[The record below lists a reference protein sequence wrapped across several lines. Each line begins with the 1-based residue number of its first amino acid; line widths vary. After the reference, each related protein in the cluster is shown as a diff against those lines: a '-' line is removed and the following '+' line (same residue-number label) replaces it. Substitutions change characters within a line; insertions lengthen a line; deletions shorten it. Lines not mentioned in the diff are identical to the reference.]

1 MKISLQLKMGDLNK
15 AGFAP
20 IQMTVSWEGK
30 RIRVST
36 GCSVLP
42 EHWDDQLQLV
52 QVRPGTQ
59 HSSINPRLSAAR
71 TAAGEAQEQALKQSR
86 LLPETELR
94 AAITAALALTPA
106 EAPAKADAGPTDFDG
121 LFQQWIPVHSRR
133 ARAGSGRPLSKV
145 AVAGLVATGARLRQ
159 YAQARGTVLRLE
171 AMDMSFYQDFRTYV
185 TEELGQSVNTFGKH
199 IDRLKSFLTW
209 CEEELDLHVHRHYRK
224 FVAPRK
230 RGRVDALTEDEL
242 RRVAGLDFRDPAT
255 REQLLALRGQVR
267 EQSNRRED
275 WSADRWMEHVELARD
290 KFLECCYTG
299 LRISDANRLAWQ
311 HVHGQMIVLDNTAK
325 NEATVYIPFYDDDLF
340 KPVALA
346 SRYEHRSPL
355 DLLVPD
361 CYRANEFL
369 RVVQQLAGLTRL
381 KLTTKIG
388 RKTFVTL
395 KLYQGVPARL
405 VMQSTGHQT
414 EEAFNHYVGI
424 DEIRLLEE
432 YMRKSARRRAA

>member
-1 MKISLQLKMGDLNK
+1 MKITYQLKLTHVNK

-20 IQMTVSWEGK
+20 IQLTVSWEGQ
-30 RIRVST
+30 RLRMGT
-36 GCSVLP
+36 GCLVLP
-42 EHWDDQLQLV
+42 EHWDEKLQLV
-52 QVRPGTQ
+52 EVRPGTQ
-59 HSSINPRLSAAR
+59 HSSINPRLNAAR
-71 TAAGEAQEQALKQSR
+71 TAAGQAQETALRQSR
-86 LLPETELR
+86 RLPAAELQ
-94 AAITAALALTPA
+94 AAIAAALTLAPV
-106 EAPAKADAGPTDFDG
+106 EAPAPAAGPTDFES
-121 LFQQWIPVHSRR
+121 LFAQWLPIHSRR
-133 ARAGSGRPLSKV
+133 ARAGSGRPLSKL
-145 AVAGLVATGARLRQ
+145 AVAGIVASGARLRQ
-159 YAQARGTVLRLE
+159 YAQARGTALSL
-171 AMDMSFYQDFRTYV
+171 AGMDMAFYQDFRTYV

-209 CEEELDLHVHRHYRK
+209 CEEEQDLPVHRHYRK

-230 RGRVDALTEDEL
+230 RGRVDALSEDEL
-242 RRVAGLDFRDPAT
+242 RRIAGLDFRAADT
-255 REQLLALRGQVR
+255 RERLLALRGQVR

-275 WSADRWMEHVELARD
+275 WSAERWAEHVELARD

-325 NEATVYIPFYDDDLF
+325 NEATVYIPFYDDELF
-340 KPVALA
+340 QPVALA
-346 SRYEHRSPL
+346 GRYEHRSPL
-355 DLLVPD
+355 DLLVPE
-361 CYRANEFL
+361 CYRANEIL
-369 RVVQQLAGLTRL
+369 RVVQQLSGITRL

-405 VMQSTGHQT
+405 IMQSTGHQT

-432 YMRKSARRRAA
+432 HMRKSARRRAA

>member
-1 MKISLQLKMGDLNK
+1 MKITFQLKLGDLNK
-15 AGFAP
+15 EGFAP
-20 IQMTVSWEGK
+20 IQMTVSWEGQ

-36 GCSVLP
+36 GCLVLP
-42 EHWDDQLQLV
+42 EHWDKKTKLV

-59 HSSINPRLSAAR
+59 HSSINPRLSSVR
-71 TAAGEAQEQALKQSR
+71 IAAGEAQEKALKAQH
-86 LLPETELR
+86 LLAEADLR
-94 AAITAALALTPA
+94 AAITAALTL
-106 EAPAKADAGPTDFDG
+106 APAGGTVTAQAGPTDFES
-121 LFQQWIPVHSRR
+121 LQLQWIPVHSRR
-133 ARAGSGRPLSKV
+133 PRSGSGRPLSKV

-159 YAQARGTVLRLE
+159 YAQARGTTLRLE
-171 AMDMSFYQDFRTYV
+171 AMDMTFYQDFRTYV
-185 TEELGQSVNTFGKH
+185 MEELGQSINTFGKH

-209 CEEELDLHVHRHYRK
+209 CEEEMDLPVHRHYRK

-242 RRVAGLDFRDPAT
+242 RRVAGIDFKDADT
-255 REQLLALRGQVR
+255 RARLLELRGQVR
-267 EQSNRRED
+267 EQTNRRED
-275 WSADRWMEHVELARD
+275 WSAERWIEHVELARD
-290 KFLECCYTG
+290 KFLECCYTS

-325 NEATVYIPFYDDDLF
+325 NEATVYIPFYDDEIF

-346 SRYEHRSPL
+346 NRYEHRSPL

-369 RVVQQLAGLTRL
+369 RVVQQLSGITRL

-395 KLYQGVPARL
+395 KLYAGVPARL
-405 VMQSTGHQT
+405 IMQSTGHQT

-432 YMRKSARRRAA
+432 HMRKSARKRAA